1 MKLFL
6 SALLLAAV
14 PAAFAQ
20 AAPDPSNIGVAGMQ
34 GPNGQPS
41 PEQAA
46 KFQAQIQ
53 QLMQRNIDRLSQA
66 GCPLH
71 LTGAEVAAPAG
82 YLPVGQRTPDD
93 GTLSLHFR
101 DQSGKAIRS
110 ASITA
115 TVKVKTNIYDL
126 DAHAVPLHLT
136 FSGSGHADRDLDQL
150 TQIQLPR
157 HYYVFGLAEVSLD
170 RVSYADGTSWTAPR
184 QGNYCGTHR
193 HGVQTIEAK

>member
-14 PAAFAQ
+14 PAVFAQ
-20 AAPDPSNIGVAGMQ
+20 NQPQQ
-34 GPNGQPS
+34 GPFEPGVVVSHPS
-41 PEQAA
+41 PATVEAMKAQAEYMSHLA
-46 KFQAQIQ
+46 
-53 QLMQRNIDRLSQA
+53 MQT
-66 GCPLH
+66 GCPLF
-71 LTGAEVAAPAG
+71 LSTASVAAPAG

-101 DQSGKAIRS
+101 NQSGKAIRS

-136 FSGSGHADRDLDQL
+136 FSGSGDVDRDLDQL
-150 TQIQLPR
+150 TQVELPR

-170 RVSYADGTSWTAPR
+170 RVTYADGTSWTAPQ
-184 QGNYCGTHR
+184 QGNYCGTHG